1 MSAPTFLPELPAGW
15 EETRSTLHA
24 YALSVGAIPRA
35 YADAHPKWWHVSLD
49 LVETGLET
57 DPVPLA
63 DKESL
68 KLRMDLTSHEIVVT
82 TTGGDKHTVSMTAG
96 LTATELAERL
106 MGIASSYGLRAEYY
120 RDKFENDD
128 ARAYDPSIAETFYA
142 VMSDVAAAF
151 EEHRATLSR
160 DVSPIQVWPHG
171 FDLAFEWYGTRVET
185 HEENGEV
192 RSHPSQLNL
201 GFYPAGRPYFY
212 SNPWPFDTD
221 SLLGSKLPHGAQWH
235 TDGWEGTILYYDQLQ
250 DDPDARKKLLEY
262 AAAVYDVVAPTLAA

>member
-192 RSHPSQLNL
+192 RSHTIPTQPRFLPGGPSLL
-201 GFYPAGRPYFY
+201 LLEPLALRHRLTSGLETATRRAVAHRRVGRH
-212 SNPWPFDTD
+212 D
-221 SLLGSKLPHGAQWH
+221 SLL
-235 TDGWEGTILYYDQLQ
+235 
-250 DDPDARKKLLEY
+250 R
-262 AAAVYDVVAPTLAA
+262 PTPRRPPTRGRSFSSTPPPSTTW